1 MDLFCRP
8 IEIWAGFS
16 CSDRCKPSGGVSSQ
30 LSPFSPCLLFSLHV
44 YEEMM
49 YECFLQR
56 RLFYC
61 NSFLFLF
68 SRVDPYAWLWPL
80 FLIISLTSA
89 SRIPA
94 VEQYIMAR
102 NAWLKFKSILL
113 TCKLLLTCFE
123 TLLYPRNLLLKE
135 KNNDRIFRVEF
146 ENWKFVEVQPYPGPC
161 WENQTRFAVA
171 VCLHTLNLYL
181 F

>member
-16 CSDRCKPSGGVSSQ
+16 CSDRCKPSGGVLSQ

-61 NSFLFLF
+61 NSFLFFVFKGRSVRVTVTSFPNNLLNECIKD
-68 SRVDPYAWLWPL
+68 SRSGTV
-80 FLIISLTSA
+80 
-89 SRIPA
+89 
-94 VEQYIMAR
+94 MAR
-102 NAWLKFKSILL
+102 NAWRKFKSILL

-135 KNNDRIFRVEF
+135 KKIMIDFSGGI
-146 ENWKFVEVQPYPGPC
+146 WKLKIRGSAAILRPRSPARKTKLVLRLPFVYTP
-161 WENQTRFAVA
+161 
-171 VCLHTLNLYL
+171 
-181 F
+181 

>member
-68 SRVDPYAWLWPL
+68 KGRSVRVTVTSFPNNLLNECIKDSRSGTV
-80 FLIISLTSA
+80 
-89 SRIPA
+89 
-94 VEQYIMAR
+94 MAR